1 MSYRYSQVQTMPQIP
16 TSSKKSPVATATK
29 PRSPYN
35 RSPYREKTVA
45 VRVPESML
53 PQVRKMLSRRRDQTA
68 RHVNV
73 EVKSKPK
80 LSPKR
85 KLMGNVTARRKDRR

>member
-1 MSYRYSQVQTMPQIP
+1 MLT
-16 TSSKKSPVATATK
+16 VAIATK
-29 PRSPYN
+29 PRRPYN

-73 EVKSKPK
+73 EVKGKPK
-80 LSPKR
+80 LSPRR
-85 KLMGNVTARRKDRR
+85 KLMGNVSSRRKDRR

>member
-1 MSYRYSQVQTMPQIP
+1 MPQLP
-16 TSSKKSPVATATK
+16 TSSKKLTVSATK

-35 RSPYREKTVA
+35 RSPYRERTVA

-73 EVKSKPK
+73 EVKAKPK

-85 KLMGNVTARRKDRR
+85 KLMGNVTAQRKDRR